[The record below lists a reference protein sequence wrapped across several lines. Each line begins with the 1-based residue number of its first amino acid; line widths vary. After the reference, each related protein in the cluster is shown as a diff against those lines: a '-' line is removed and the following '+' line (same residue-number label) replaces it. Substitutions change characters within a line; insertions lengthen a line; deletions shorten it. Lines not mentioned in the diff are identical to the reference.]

1 LASFA
6 LKRILVAVLVA
17 FTVSVVSFTVL
28 RLSADL
34 AQALAGEGASS
45 EQVEQIR
52 ISYGLDRPLALQ
64 YLDWLGKIVRGDLGE
79 SYYFKQPVSALIL
92 ERIPV
97 TFSVAALAIGL
108 ALLLAIPLGICA
120 ALNRNS
126 WLDRLCLTT
135 AVVGQAVPSF
145 WLALMLIYIFGL
157 HWQWLPLSGSEE
169 WQGFILPIIVL
180 AYYAMPAIMRLT
192 RAGMIEVLHADYI
205 RTARAKGL
213 SVRAIVTT
221 HALRNALMPVVALT
235 AVQFGF
241 LLGGSTVV
249 ETVFALHGVGY
260 LSWESIQRADFPVVQ
275 SIVLMFSMIFV
286 VLTLAA
292 DLLNAAI
299 DPRVRLQ

>member
-64 YLDWLGKIVRGDLGE
+64 YLDWLGNIIRGDLGE

-92 ERIPV
+92 ERVPV
-97 TFSVAALAIGL
+97 TFTVATLAIGL

-157 HWQWLPLSGSEE
+157 HWQLLPLSGSEE

-213 SVRAIVTT
+213 SLRAIVTT
-221 HALRNALMPVVALT
+221 HALRNALMPVVALA

-286 VLTLAA
+286 VLTLAS

>member
-1 LASFA
+1 MASFA

-64 YLDWLGKIVRGDLGE
+64 YLDWLGNIIRGDLGE

-92 ERIPV
+92 ERVPV
-97 TFSVAALAIGL
+97 TFTVATL
-108 ALLLAIPLGICA
+108 ALGIGA

-213 SVRAIVTT
+213 SLRAIVTT
-221 HALRNALMPVVALT
+221 HALRNALMPVVALA

-286 VLTLAA
+286 VLTLAS

>member
-1 LASFA
+1 MASFA

-64 YLDWLGKIVRGDLGE
+64 YLDWLGNIIRGDLGE

-92 ERIPV
+92 ERVPV
-97 TFSVAALAIGL
+97 TFTVATLAIGL

-145 WLALMLIYIFGL
+145 WLALILIYIFGL

-213 SVRAIVTT
+213 SLRAIVTT
-221 HALRNALMPVVALT
+221 HALRNALMPVVALA

-286 VLTLAA
+286 VLTLAS

>member
-1 LASFA
+1 MASFA

-17 FTVSVVSFTVL
+17 VTVSVVSFTVL

-64 YLDWLGKIVRGDLGE
+64 YLDWLGNILRGDLGE

-92 ERIPV
+92 ERVPV
-97 TFSVAALAIGL
+97 TFTVATLAIGL

-145 WLALMLIYIFGL
+145 WLALMLIYVFGL
-157 HWQWLPLSGSEE
+157 HWQWLPLSGSDE

-213 SVRAIVTT
+213 SLRAIVTT
-221 HALRNALMPVVALT
+221 HALRNALMPVVALA

-286 VLTLAA
+286 VLTLAS

>member
-1 LASFA
+1 MASFA

-64 YLDWLGKIVRGDLGE
+64 YLDWLGNIIRGDLGE

-92 ERIPV
+92 ERVPV
-97 TFSVAALAIGL
+97 TFTVATLAIGL

-157 HWQWLPLSGSEE
+157 HWQLLPLSGSDE

-213 SVRAIVTT
+213 SLRTIVTT
-221 HALRNALMPVVALT
+221 HALRNALMPVVALA

-286 VLTLAA
+286 VLTLAS

>member
-64 YLDWLGKIVRGDLGE
+64 YLDWLGNIIRGDLGE

-92 ERIPV
+92 ERVPV
-97 TFSVAALAIGL
+97 TFTVATLAIGL

-213 SVRAIVTT
+213 SLRAIVTT
-221 HALRNALMPVVALT
+221 HALRNALMPVVALA

-286 VLTLAA
+286 VLTLAS

>member
-1 LASFA
+1 MASFA

-64 YLDWLGKIVRGDLGE
+64 YFDWLGNIIRGDLGE

-92 ERIPV
+92 ERVPV
-97 TFSVAALAIGL
+97 TFTVATLAIGL

-169 WQGFILPIIVL
+169 WQGLILPIIVL

-213 SVRAIVTT
+213 SLRAIVTT
-221 HALRNALMPVVALT
+221 HALRNALMPVVALA

-286 VLTLAA
+286 VLTLAS

>member
-1 LASFA
+1 MASFA

-64 YLDWLGKIVRGDLGE
+64 YFDWLWNIIRGDLGE

-92 ERIPV
+92 ERVPV
-97 TFSVAALAIGL
+97 TFTVATLAIGL

-169 WQGFILPIIVL
+169 WQGLILPIIVL

-213 SVRAIVTT
+213 SLRAIVTT
-221 HALRNALMPVVALT
+221 HALRNALMPVVALA

-286 VLTLAA
+286 VLTLAS

>member
-1 LASFA
+1 MASFA

-64 YLDWLGKIVRGDLGE
+64 YFDWLGNIIRGDLGE

-92 ERIPV
+92 ERVPV
-97 TFSVAALAIGL
+97 TFTVATLAIGL

-169 WQGFILPIIVL
+169 WQGLILPIIVL

-213 SVRAIVTT
+213 SLRAIVTT
-221 HALRNALMPVVALT
+221 HALRNALMPVVALA

-260 LSWESIQRADFPVVQ
+260 LSWESIQRADFPV
-275 SIVLMFSMIFV
+275 SS
-286 VLTLAA
+286 
-292 DLLNAAI
+292 
-299 DPRVRLQ
+299 RSC

>member
-1 LASFA
+1 MASFA

-17 FTVSVVSFTVL
+17 FTVSVVSFGVL
-28 RLSADL
+28 RLSTDL
-34 AQALAGEGASS
+34 AQALAGEGASH

-52 ISYGLDRPLALQ
+52 ITYGLDRPLVLQ
-64 YLDWLGKIVRGDLGE
+64 YADWLGNILRGDLGE

-92 ERIPV
+92 ERVPV
-97 TFSVAALAIGL
+97 TFTVATLSIGL
-108 ALLLAIPLGICA
+108 ALLLAVPLGICA
-120 ALNRNS
+120 ALKRNS

-135 AVVGQAVPSF
+135 AVIGQAVPSF

-157 HWQWLPLSGSEE
+157 HWQLLPLSGSEE
-169 WQGFILPIIVL
+169 WQGYILPVVVL

-192 RAGMIEVLHADYI
+192 RAGMIEVLQADYI

-213 SVRAIVTT
+213 GVRAIVTT

-286 VLTLAA
+286 VLTLAS

>member
-1 LASFA
+1 MASFA

-64 YLDWLGKIVRGDLGE
+64 YLDWLGNIIRGDLGE

-92 ERIPV
+92 ERVPV
-97 TFSVAALAIGL
+97 TFTVATLAIGL

-213 SVRAIVTT
+213 SLRAIVTT
-221 HALRNALMPVVALT
+221 HALRNALMPVVALA

-286 VLTLAA
+286 VLTLAS

>member
-1 LASFA
+1 MASFA

-64 YLDWLGKIVRGDLGE
+64 YLDWLGNIIRGDLGE

-92 ERIPV
+92 ERVPV
-97 TFSVAALAIGL
+97 TFTVATLAIGL

-157 HWQWLPLSGSEE
+157 HWQLLPLSGSEE

-213 SVRAIVTT
+213 SLRAIVTT
-221 HALRNALMPVVALT
+221 HALRNALMPVVALA

-286 VLTLAA
+286 VLTLAS

>member
-1 LASFA
+1 MASFA

-64 YLDWLGKIVRGDLGE
+64 YLDWLGNIIRGDLGE

-92 ERIPV
+92 ERVPV
-97 TFSVAALAIGL
+97 TFTVATLAIGL

-213 SVRAIVTT
+213 SLRAIVTT
-221 HALRNALMPVVALT
+221 HALRNALMPVVALA

-275 SIVLMFSMIFV
+275 SIVLLFSMIFV
-286 VLTLAA
+286 VLTLAS

>member
-1 LASFA
+1 MASFA

-79 SYYFKQPVSALIL
+79 SYYFKQPVLALIL
-92 ERIPV
+92 ERVPV
-97 TFSVAALAIGL
+97 TFTVATLAIGL

-213 SVRAIVTT
+213 SLRAIVTT
-221 HALRNALMPVVALT
+221 HAVRNALMPVVALT

>member
-17 FTVSVVSFTVL
+17 FTVSVVSFAVL

-52 ISYGLDRPLALQ
+52 ITYGLDRPLVLQ
-64 YLDWLGKIVRGDLGE
+64 YADWLGNIVRGDLGE

-92 ERIPV
+92 ERVPV
-97 TFSVAALAIGL
+97 TFTVATLSIGL
-108 ALLLAIPLGICA
+108 ALLLAVPLGIFA
-120 ALNRNS
+120 ALKRNS

-135 AVVGQAVPSF
+135 AVIGQAVPSF

-157 HWQWLPLSGSEE
+157 HWQLLPLSGSEE
-169 WQGFILPIIVL
+169 WQGYILPIVVL

-192 RAGMIEVLHADYI
+192 RAGMIEVLQADYI

-213 SVRAIVTT
+213 GLGAIVTT

-286 VLTLAA
+286 VLTLAS